1 MCVDGASVVGRL
13 GFAASTS
20 GTFPNRVW
28 FVRPPPPSWL
38 AGASAVAA
46 LEAREADAAWRCE
59 WVGGIG
65 NLRAL
70 ATRIMLCRVCV
81 YVSVYVLLILWYV
94 TLCLHGRA

>member
-1 MCVDGASVVGRL
+1 MALVWLVGLASPRQL
-13 GFAASTS
+13 REL
-20 GTFPNRVW
+20 FPIEYGS
-28 FVRPPPPSWL
+28 FGPPPASWL

-81 YVSVYVLLILWYV
+81 YVSVYVLLMLWYV
-94 TLCLHGRA
+94 SLFVSGHA